1 MFFTYDIIKIEW
13 PSFMEIQPSYGPME
27 EPLPVPV
34 RSIPVE
40 GPSYVPGAGAP
51 ENPVPADEASIA
63 RGATLFSINC
73 RMCHGETGVGN
84 GPVAGFLVNKK
95 PADLTSERVQ
105 SKDDGTLFLII
116 TNGLYNPNN
125 SLFPEIEFSSAMPPL
140 NENLTVA
147 DRWDLVNYIRTL
159 EPPQQ

>member
-1 MFFTYDIIKIEW
+1 
-13 PSFMEIQPSYGPME
+13 
-27 EPLPVPV
+27 
-34 RSIPVE
+34 
-40 GPSYVPGAGAP
+40 
-51 ENPVPADEASIA
+51 
-63 RGATLFSINC
+63 
-73 RMCHGETGVGN
+73 VGN